1 MSNTMFAIWIGL
13 SAGILLLF
21 LYAAFLNLRRRQ
33 SPGAQLSDLMSSFL
47 PVNVEVLSEVISP
60 AQQRHLQETYG
71 HDELMR
77 IYREQVALTM
87 ECLRRMSHNAALLQ
101 QVGYAQ
107 LHSGNQ
113 LIATLAQE
121 MVDAGVHVRLY
132 TFMALIVLQV
142 RTALQRLPLFSAATC
157 GDVQSIV
164 SSSLLPAYALLKD
177 KAGNLTCLKF
187 SNLHEALT
195 QSL

>member
-33 SPGAQLSDLMSSFL
+33 SPGAQLSDLMNSFL

-107 LHSGNQ
+107 LRSGNQ
-113 LIATLAQE
+113 LIASLAQE

-157 GDVQSIV
+157 GDVQSMV

-187 SNLHEALT
+187 SNLHESLV

>member
-33 SPGAQLSDLMSSFL
+33 SPGAQLRDLMNSFL
-47 PVNVEVLSEVISP
+47 PVNVEVLSEVVSP
-60 AQQRHLQETYG
+60 EQQRHLQETYG
-71 HDELMR
+71 HDELMK

-107 LHSGNQ
+107 LRSGNQ
-113 LIATLAQE
+113 LIESLAQE

-142 RTALQRLPLFSAATC
+142 RSALQRLPLFSAATC
-157 GDVQSIV
+157 GDVHNLV
-164 SSSLLPAYALLKD
+164 SASLLPAYALLKD

-187 SNLHEALT
+187 SNLHDALV

>member
-21 LYAAFLNLRRRQ
+21 LYAALLNLRRRQ
-33 SPGAQLSDLMSSFL
+33 SAGAQLSDLMNSFL
-47 PVNVEVLSEVISP
+47 PVNVDVLSEVINP
-60 AQQRHLQETYG
+60 ARQRHLQETFG

-77 IYREQVALTM
+77 IYREQVALTV

-107 LHSGNQ
+107 LQSGNP
-113 LIATLAQE
+113 LIASLAQE

-132 TFMALIVLQV
+132 TFMALITLKV
-142 RTALQRLPLFSAATC
+142 RSALQCLPLFSAATS
-157 GDVQSIV
+157 GDVRGLV
-164 SSSLLPAYALLKD
+164 SSLLPAYSLLKD
-177 KAGNLTCLKF
+177 RAGNLTCLKF
-187 SNLHEALT
+187 SNLHESLA

>member
-13 SAGILLLF
+13 SAAILLLF

-33 SPGAQLSDLMSSFL
+33 SPGAELGDLMNSFL
-47 PVNVEVLSEVISP
+47 PVDVAVLSNVISP
-60 AQQRHLQETYG
+60 VQQRYLQETFG
-71 HDELMR
+71 RDELLR
-77 IYREQVALTM
+77 LYREQVGLTM

-107 LHSGNQ
+107 VNSGNQ
-113 LIATLAQE
+113 LIASLAQE

-142 RTALQRLPLFSAATC
+142 RSTLQWLPLFSAANT
-157 GDVQSIV
+157 GDVRSIV
-164 SSSLLPAYALLKD
+164 ASSLLPAYTLLKD
-177 KAGNLTCLKF
+177 KADHLTCLKF
-187 SNLHEALT
+187 SSLHESLA

>member
-1 MSNTMFAIWIGL
+1 MSNAMFAIWIGL

-33 SPGAQLSDLMSSFL
+33 APEVELGDLMNSFL
-47 PVNVEVLSEVISP
+47 PVNVEVLTHVINP
-60 AQQRHLQETYG
+60 AQQRHLQEVYG
-71 HDELMR
+71 RDELLR
-77 IYREQVALTM
+77 IYKEQVGLAV

-101 QVGYAQ
+101 QVGYTQ
-107 LHSGNQ
+107 LRSGNQ
-113 LIATLAQE
+113 LITSLAQE

-132 TFMALIVLQV
+132 TFIGLIVLHA
-142 RTALQRLPLFSAATC
+142 RTALQWLPLFSAANC
-157 GDVQSIV
+157 GHVHSLV

-177 KAGNLTCLKF
+177 KADNLTCLKF
-187 SNLHEALT
+187 YSLHDSLA

>member
-1 MSNTMFAIWIGL
+1 
-13 SAGILLLF
+13 
-21 LYAAFLNLRRRQ
+21 
-33 SPGAQLSDLMSSFL
+33 MSSFL

-60 AQQRHLQETYG
+60 EQQRHLQETYG

-77 IYREQVALTM
+77 IYREQVDMTM
-87 ECLRRMSHNAALLQ
+87 ESLRRMSHNAALLQ
-101 QVGYAQ
+101 QVGYTQ

-142 RTALQRLPLFSAATC
+142 RSSLQVLPLFSAANT
-157 GDVQSIV
+157 GDVRGIV
-164 SSSLLPAYALLKD
+164 AQSLLPAYSLLKD
-177 KAGNLTCLKF
+177 KADHLTCLKF
-187 SNLHEALT
+187 SSLHESLA

>member
-1 MSNTMFAIWIGL
+1 MN
-13 SAGILLLF
+13 
-21 LYAAFLNLRRRQ
+21 
-33 SPGAQLSDLMSSFL
+33 SFL
-47 PVNVEVLSEVISP
+47 PVDVEVLSNVIDA

-71 HDELMR
+71 RDELLR
-77 IYREQVALTM
+77 IYRKQVALTM

-101 QVGYAQ
+101 QVGYTQ
-107 LHSGNQ
+107 LQSGNQ
-113 LIATLAQE
+113 LIASLAQE

-142 RTALQRLPLFSAATC
+142 RTSLQWLPLFSAANS
-157 GDVQSIV
+157 GDVRSLV

-177 KAGNLTCLKF
+177 KADHLTCLKF
-187 SNLHEALT
+187 SSLHESLA

>member
-33 SPGAQLSDLMSSFL
+33 SPGAELGDLLNSFL
-47 PVNVEVLSEVISP
+47 PVNVEALSDLMNP

-71 HDELMR
+71 REELLR
-77 IYREQVALTM
+77 IYREQVRLTM

-101 QVGYAQ
+101 QLGYAQ
-107 LHSGNQ
+107 LRSNNQ
-113 LIATLAQE
+113 LVASLAQE

-132 TFMALIVLQV
+132 SFMALIVLRV
-142 RTALQRLPLFSAATC
+142 RNALQLLPLFSAASC
-157 GDVQSIV
+157 GDVQKLV
-164 SSSLLPAYALLKD
+164 SSSLLPAYAQLKD

-187 SNLHEALT
+187 SGLHESLA

>member
-1 MSNTMFAIWIGL
+1 MSNTMFAAWIGL
-13 SAGILLLF
+13 AAGILLLF

-33 SPGAQLSDLMSSFL
+33 LPGTELGDLMNSFL
-47 PVNVEVLSEVISP
+47 PVDVAVLSDVMNP
-60 AQQRHLQETYG
+60 AQQRHLQETFG
-71 HDELMR
+71 REELLR
-77 IYREQVALTM
+77 LYREQVGLTM

-107 LHSGNQ
+107 VNSGNQ
-113 LIATLAQE
+113 LIASLAQE

-142 RTALQRLPLFSAATC
+142 RRSLQVLPLFSVANT
-157 GDVQSIV
+157 GDVRSIV
-164 SSSLLPAYALLKD
+164 ASSLLPAYALLKD
-177 KAGNLTCLKF
+177 KADHLTCLKF
-187 SNLHEALT
+187 SSLHESLA

>member
-1 MSNTMFAIWIGL
+1 MSNAMFALWIGL

-33 SPGAQLSDLMSSFL
+33 APGVELGDLMNSFL
-47 PVNVEVLSEVISP
+47 PVDVAVLSNVVSP
-60 AQQRHLQETYG
+60 AQQRYLQETFG
-71 HDELMR
+71 RDELLR
-77 IYREQVALTM
+77 LYREQVGLTM

-101 QVGYAQ
+101 QVGYTQ
-107 LHSGNQ
+107 VNSGNQ
-113 LIATLAQE
+113 LIASLAQE

-142 RTALQRLPLFSAATC
+142 RSALQWLPLFSAANT
-157 GDVQSIV
+157 GDVRSIV
-164 SSSLLPAYALLKD
+164 ASSLLPAYALLKD
-177 KAGNLTCLKF
+177 KADHLTCLKF
-187 SNLHEALT
+187 SSLHESLA

>member
-13 SAGILLLF
+13 SASILLLF
-21 LYAAFLNLRRRQ
+21 VYAAFLNLRRRQ
-33 SPGAQLSDLMSSFL
+33 SQGVELSDLMNSFL
-47 PVNVEVLSEVISP
+47 PVNVEVLSDLINP

-71 HDELMR
+71 PEELLK
-77 IYREQVALTM
+77 IYRQQVALTM

-107 LHSGNQ
+107 LRSGNQ

-132 TFMALIVLQV
+132 TFVGLIVLQV
-142 RTALQRLPLFSAATC
+142 RNALQLLPMFSAATC
-157 GDVQSIV
+157 SDVQNLV
-164 SSSLLPAYALLKD
+164 SASLLPAYALLKD
-177 KAGNLTCLKF
+177 KADNLTCLKF
-187 SNLHEALT
+187 NSLNESLA

>member
-1 MSNTMFAIWIGL
+1 MSNAMFAIWISL

-33 SPGAQLSDLMSSFL
+33 SPGAELRNLMNSFL
-47 PVNVEVLSEVISP
+47 PVNVDELSEAVSP
-60 AQQRHLQETYG
+60 EQQRHLQETYG
-71 HDELMR
+71 HDELMK

-107 LHSGNQ
+107 LRSGNQ
-113 LIATLAQE
+113 LIETLAQE

-142 RTALQRLPLFSAATC
+142 RSTLQRLPLFSAATC
-157 GDVQSIV
+157 GDVQNIV
-164 SSSLLPAYALLKD
+164 SSSLLPAYSLLKD

-187 SNLHEALT
+187 SNLHE
-195 QSL
+195 SLVQNL

>member
-13 SAGILLLF
+13 SAGVLLLF

-33 SPGAQLSDLMSSFL
+33 LPGAELRDLMNSFL

-60 AQQRHLQETYG
+60 AQQRYLQETYG

-113 LIATLAQE
+113 LIASLAQE

-132 TFMALIVLQV
+132 TFMALIVLHV
-142 RTALQRLPLFSAATC
+142 RIALQRLPLFSAATC
-157 GDVQSIV
+157 GDVHNLV
-164 SSSLLPAYALLKD
+164 SSSLLPAYSLLKD

-187 SNLHEALT
+187 SYLHESLV

>member
-13 SAGILLLF
+13 SAAILLLF
-21 LYAAFLNLRRRQ
+21 LYTAFLNLRRKQ
-33 SPGAQLSDLMSSFL
+33 SPGVQLGDLMNSFL
-47 PVNVEVLSEVISP
+47 PVNVEVLSDVIDP
-60 AQQRHLQETYG
+60 AQQRYLQETFG
-71 HDELMR
+71 REELFR
-77 IYREQVALTM
+77 LYREQVGLTM

-107 LHSGNQ
+107 VNSGNQ
-113 LIATLAQE
+113 LIASLAQE

-142 RTALQRLPLFSAATC
+142 RTALQWLPLFSAANT
-157 GDVQSIV
+157 GDVRNIV
-164 SSSLLPAYALLKD
+164 ASSLLPAYSLLKD
-177 KAGNLTCLKF
+177 KADHLTCLRF
-187 SNLHEALT
+187 ASLHDSLA

>member
-1 MSNTMFAIWIGL
+1 MTNTMFVIWIGL
-13 SAGILLLF
+13 AAGVLLLF

-33 SPGAQLSDLMSSFL
+33 SKGVELGDLMSSFL
-47 PVNVEVLSEVISP
+47 PVNQDILSDLISP
-60 AQQRHLQETYG
+60 EQQRLLQETYG
-71 HDELMR
+71 SEELLK
-77 IYREQVALTM
+77 IYRQQIRLTM

-101 QVGYAQ
+101 QVGYTQ
-107 LHSGNQ
+107 LRSGNQ
-113 LIATLAQE
+113 LIASLAQE

-142 RTALQRLPLFSAATC
+142 RSALQCLPLFSAATC
-157 GDVQSIV
+157 GDVQNMV

-177 KAGNLTCLKF
+177 KADHLTCLKF
-187 SNLHEALT
+187 ASLHDSLA

>member
-13 SAGILLLF
+13 SAAVLLLF

-33 SPGAQLSDLMSSFL
+33 SPGAELGDLMNSFL
-47 PVNVEVLSEVISP
+47 PVNVEVLSEVVNP

-71 HDELMR
+71 HEELLR
-77 IYREQVALTM
+77 IYREQVGLTM

-101 QVGYAQ
+101 QLGYAQ
-107 LHSGNQ
+107 LQSGNQ

-132 TFMALIVLQV
+132 TFMALIVLHV
-142 RTALQRLPLFSAATC
+142 RTALQWLPLVSAASC
-157 GDVQSIV
+157 GDVQSLV
-164 SSSLLPAYALLKD
+164 TSSLLPAYALLKD
-177 KAGNLTCLKF
+177 KADNLTCLKF
-187 SNLHEALT
+187 SSLHESLA

>member
-13 SAGILLLF
+13 SAGVLLLF

-33 SPGAQLSDLMSSFL
+33 SPGAELGDLMNSFL
-47 PVNVEVLSEVISP
+47 PVDVEVLSNVINP
-60 AQQRHLQETYG
+60 TQQRHLQETYG
-71 HDELMR
+71 RDELLR
-77 IYREQVALTM
+77 IYQEQVGLTM

-101 QVGYAQ
+101 QVGYTQ
-107 LHSGNQ
+107 LQSGNQ
-113 LIATLAQE
+113 LIASLAQE

-142 RTALQRLPLFSAATC
+142 RTSLQWVPLFSAANI
-157 GDVQSIV
+157 GDVRSLV

-177 KAGNLTCLKF
+177 KADHLTCLKF
-187 SNLHEALT
+187 SSLHESLA

>member
-1 MSNTMFAIWIGL
+1 MSNTMFAVWIGL
-13 SAGILLLF
+13 SAGVLLLF
-21 LYAAFLNLRRRQ
+21 LYAAFLNVRRRQ
-33 SPGAQLSDLMSSFL
+33 APSVELGDLMNSFL
-47 PVNVEVLSEVISP
+47 PVDVAVLSDVISP
-60 AQQRHLQETYG
+60 AQQRYLQETFG
-71 HDELMR
+71 RDELLR
-77 IYREQVALTM
+77 IYREQVGLTM

-113 LIATLAQE
+113 LVASLAQE

-142 RTALQRLPLFSAATC
+142 RRSLQVLPLFSAANT
-157 GDVQSIV
+157 GDVRSIV
-164 SSSLLPAYALLKD
+164 ASSLLPAYTLLKD
-177 KAGNLTCLKF
+177 KADHLTCLKF
-187 SNLHEALT
+187 CSLHESLA